1 MGFGS
6 VSQPHSYGPL
16 SEPMRTSVSTAS
28 GKWHT

>member
-16 SEPMRTSVSTAS
+16 SGPMRTSVSTAS